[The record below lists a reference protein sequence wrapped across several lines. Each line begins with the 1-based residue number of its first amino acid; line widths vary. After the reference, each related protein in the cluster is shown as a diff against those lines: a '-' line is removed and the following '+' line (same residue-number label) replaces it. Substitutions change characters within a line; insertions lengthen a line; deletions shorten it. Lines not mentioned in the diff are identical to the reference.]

1 MRSTVA
7 HLCSVEHVL
16 VALARSTQLHFG
28 HVAPCARLR
37 HTRCLHGDRFEFELE
52 QFELRAQ
59 HKKCFLLLVI
69 RICSFVFVY
78 YKQLQMDTSEA
89 GWDKRTIDDNTRR
102 NGDLRSGIR
111 WVGLDARAARRTHAS
126 WAARCRS
133 AEERAATEQQIAST
147 FTLYSAWL
155 KHMAGR
161 SRRTHEDGGGA
172 ADGGEGR
179 TAVGELL
186 DHQCLV
192 QHAQTC
198 AAWANTRGMF
208 TWVYK

>member
-1 MRSTVA
+1 MRSKVP
-7 HLCSVEHVL
+7 HLGSVEHVL

-37 HTRCLHGDRFEFELE
+37 HTRCLHGDRFELENSNWELSTRSV
-52 QFELRAQ
+52 FCYATPT
-59 HKKCFLLLVI
+59 
-69 RICSFVFVY
+69 RICS
-78 YKQLQMDTSEA
+78 LQMDTSES
-89 GWDKRTIDDNTRR
+89 GWDKRTIEAKW
-102 NGDLRSGIR
+102 RSGIR
-111 WVGLDARAARRTHAS
+111 WVGLDERAARRTHAS

-133 AEERAATEQQIAST
+133 AEERAATQQQIGSK

-198 AAWANTRGMF
+198 AACANTVGMII
-208 TWVYK
+208 TSKIYVRV